1 VDERDREH
9 MELRAVGWEPVER
22 GGVAIWQCPD
32 HGFYYSQDVAVEL
45 VREGTKPYVP
55 KCLGEG
61 AA

>member
-1 VDERDREH
+1 
-9 MELRAVGWEPVER
+9 MELRAVGWESVER
-22 GGVAIWQCPD
+22 DGVAIWQCPD

-55 KCLGEG
+55 KCLGGG